1 MGHFDINDEAV
12 IPELKNLLIKLA
24 YEKDL
29 ADKKILEL
37 ADALE
42 IFFPFDLHTAL
53 NESENRGTPIEF
65 SRILQDPDFSEKL
78 KINELAPIFKENNYN
93 LLAMINAL
101 KYFKNLYSQCYLSK
115 ENNDRTLSFRHTI
128 GSKISI
134 EKNQDHC
141 FAKKHTLI
149 HLKSNSICTWIPKV
163 GCSNIR
169 YSVAKANG
177 AISNLDDISW
187 IHSNNNS
194 FCTDNKEL
202 LKASYTY
209 VFLRNP
215 FKRLL
220 SFFIDKMCH
229 KDPNETDKSYSAAQK
244 KFNASDSSSFEDFV
258 KLLWLNPRIIHD
270 DIHTKPQNDFLVY
283 NKYDN
288 YFCMENYK
296 HAAEMIFKKTG
307 LEIIDT
313 RSEGSIHTTHNLKES
328 ENIQHNTTTLHI
340 KEFLENGKKPVIT
353 NMFTKEMCHIVGTLY
368 MNDIQVYLREVEN
381 AESEMRYWITKIT
394 H

>member
-1 MGHFDINDEAV
+1 MGHFDINDET
-12 IPELKNLLIKLA
+12 ITLELKNLLLKLA
-24 YEKDL
+24 HEKDQ

-37 ADALE
+37 TDALE

-53 NESENRGTPIEF
+53 NESENRGTPSEF
-65 SRILQDPDFSEKL
+65 RRILQDPDFSEKL
-78 KINELAPIFKENNYN
+78 KIKELASILKENNHN

-101 KYFKNLYSQCYLSK
+101 KYFKNLYSHCYLSK

-134 EKNQDHC
+134 EKNQDHF

-149 HLKSNSICTWIPKV
+149 HLKSNSVCTWIPKV

-169 YSVAKANG
+169 YSIAKANG
-177 AISNLDDISW
+177 AIANLDDILW

-194 FCTDNKEL
+194 FCADNKEL

-220 SFFIDKMCH
+220 SFFLDKMCH
-229 KDPNETDKSYSAAQK
+229 KDPNEIDKSYSAAQK

-258 KLLWLNPRIIHD
+258 KLLWLNPSLIHD
-270 DIHTKPQNDFLVY
+270 DIHTKPQNDFLIY

-288 YFCMENYK
+288 YFCLENYK
-296 HAAEMIFKKTG
+296 HATEMIFEKTG

-313 RSEGSIHTTHNLKES
+313 RSESSIHTTLNLEES
-328 ENIQHNTTTLHI
+328 DQINYQTTTLLI
-340 KEFLENGKKPVIT
+340 KEFLKNRKKPIIA
-353 NMFTKEMCHIVGTLY
+353 NMYTKEMCHIVGTLY
-368 MNDIQVYLREVEN
+368 MNDIQIYSREVEN
-381 AESEMRYWITKIT
+381 AQSEMRYWITRIT